1 MNKHEL
7 SLVND
12 RLFACMSQIKNFLDT
27 TDIIQL
33 ASVRKNLTTK
43 VLAVKCLHHQS
54 QSFLVCTNLINQIEC
69 VTFVAAC
76 LQSYNKKVLQNDLI
90 HEDSFSDIVAF
101 LHNCVHVKVLLEKN
115 RVSLQ
120 SVDRVLPIVN
130 FGDIDSPSSNILCR
144 SITLLLS
151 VCGKNVTNNIDC
163 FELNEYGISNTLN
176 DIKISEIIKGNYE
189 KLRDSRDIF

>member
-1 MNKHEL
+1 MNKYEL

-12 RLFACMSQIKNFLDT
+12 RLFACMSQIKNFLDS
-27 TDIIQL
+27 TDVIKL
-33 ASVRKNLTTK
+33 ASIRKNLITK

-76 LQSYNKKVLQNDLI
+76 LQSYGKKVLQNDLI
-90 HEDSFSDIVAF
+90 QENYFAEIISF
-101 LHNCVHVKVLLEKN
+101 LHNCSNVKVLLEKN

-120 SVDRVLPIVN
+120 SIDRVLPIVQ
-130 FGDIDSPSSNILCR
+130 FEEIDSPSSNILCR

-176 DIKISEIIKGNYE
+176 GIKIADITRGNYE
-189 KLRDSRDIF
+189 KHEDARDIF